1 MLAFMSCFDGIAN
14 IFSVSLTFCRA
25 QKILELWFSTYAA
38 GRHQFPDIKFLK
50 ATKIKPFSSFA
61 TAPNLPLL
69 TLKLFE
75 VLLLQLF
82 SNKILFTEDPTLKFH
97 IYNYIFSN
105 KEKSSKYLQNC
116 KYIPHIWK
124 KQWLWEWTPKGHQL
138 EV

>member
-1 MLAFMSCFDGIAN
+1 MDCVLAWGAYISILIIDLRGENVEIGIM
-14 IFSVSLTFCRA
+14 I
-25 QKILELWFSTYAA
+25 STYTA

-116 KYIPHIWK
+116 KYIPHI
-124 KQWLWEWTPKGHQL
+124 
-138 EV
+138 